1 MFFLS
6 RSDLDK
12 KFKQLRLE
20 LQSVGISDELRGWS
34 WENYPVSSP
43 HKGLLLSVSELASRY
58 CDTFRDIYLRR
69 VECKLPPPSLKM
81 FEGIVYHFIA
91 SESTVRVKKFIFDKG
106 LVSGSDLIEALLPQS
121 KSIAEMA
128 IENTESNIG
137 KIDDNIAFNVLNKAS
152 KLYRFLI
159 VQAASQLD
167 RALTKF
173 PHIDVDSLINLAIPP
188 IVERK
193 VDGSLIGLSKELSV
207 DIYAPAYAVADIKTG
222 EVRNFHKYALT
233 GYALALE
240 ADEETAVNFGLTIYV
255 RMEEDR
261 PVPTIHIKHYLI
273 SDELRREFLEIRDE
287 AFEIVMNKRDPG
299 KPSTCP
305 SFCPYYQVCN

>member
-1 MFFLS
+1 MFFLN

-12 KFKQLRLE
+12 KFKQLRIE
-20 LQSVGISDELRGWS
+20 LQSIGISDELRGWS
-34 WENYPVSSP
+34 WDEPPVGPSL
-43 HKGLLLSVSELASRY
+43 KGLLLSVSELASRY
-58 CDTFRDIYLRR
+58 CDTLRDIYLRR
-69 VECKLPPPSLKM
+69 VEYKLPPPSLKM

-91 SESTVRVKKFIFDKG
+91 SEATVKVKKFIFDKG
-106 LVSGSDLIEALLPQS
+106 LVSGSDLIEALLPEAS
-121 KSIAEMA
+121 IIAETA
-128 IENTESNIG
+128 IMNTKSNIG
-137 KIDDNIAFNVLNKAS
+137 KIDDNISFNVLNKAS

-167 RALTKF
+167 RVLTKF
-173 PHIDVDSLINLAIPP
+173 PHVDVDSLINLAIPP

-193 VDGSLIGLSKELSV
+193 VDGSLVGLSKELSV

-222 EVRNFHKYALT
+222 EVRGFHKYALT

-255 RMEEDR
+255 KMEEDR
-261 PVPTIHIKHYLI
+261 SVPIIHTKHYLI

-287 AFEIVMNKRDPG
+287 AFEIITNKRDPG
-299 KPSTCP
+299 KPSSCP
-305 SFCPYYQVCN
+305 TFCPYYQVCN